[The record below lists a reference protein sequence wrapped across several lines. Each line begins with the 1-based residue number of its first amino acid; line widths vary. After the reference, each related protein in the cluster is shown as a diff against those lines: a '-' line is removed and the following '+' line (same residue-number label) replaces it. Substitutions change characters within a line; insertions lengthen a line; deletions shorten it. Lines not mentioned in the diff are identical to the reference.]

1 MTPTEEHLL
10 ARARSTE
17 KIVTVVLGA
26 VLGPEHPTVT
36 EWRTVVAAREA
47 EAEKLRKRGWLHWR
61 AR

>member
-1 MTPTEEHLL
+1 LL